1 MSDLL
6 SGFAR
11 AAAGMR
17 AAVLIREAGRIEDF
31 KPAAG
36 NCSDGQLR
44 GKTDLFR
51 RRIDAGG
58 DLESALY
65 EACAAAGEALK
76 RTLTV
81 EPSVSQFAGGIAL
94 YRGFAVHMRSEEDVV
109 PAVVI
114 AVYLSA
120 IEGKGVHVVAPDDF
134 FAERSAE
141 HLGAVHSFLGL
152 SVGTVLDGTDT
163 AGRKAAYACDVT
175 YVSRKELCLD
185 YLRDNMAESRDS
197 LVLRG
202 LNCAVFEDA
211 TSVLIDGA
219 HDPVVIRSGH
229 MCDPR
234 LYFQCDEFVKNVVL
248 GGGEQDS
255 GTADADIVIDRENGN
270 WDISDSGV
278 RKAQEVFGLDDYSCF
293 SSFPVRRG
301 IDNAVRANFLMVCG
315 KDYVCDGSSILPAAP
330 SAEDFPDGDC
340 FPDGLRQALEVKEGV
355 PVTAE
360 NAVCAVIAY
369 QSFFNKYKRKCGAA
383 KTAYK
388 ELFDVYDLK
397 TVDFRLHG
405 SDTRRK
411 PSHPTSGTGDGL
423 FPERLRLAEY
433 DLVLDE
439 HRDELYRLR
448 MEVLCCENPAAFAKD
463 MTAVVVSGLAE
474 AGLSER
480 ISGRAGIDRIN
491 ETFRDIFLCDGPV
504 FTEGSRE
511 EYTNLATGG
520 FCDVLDGKISAAADK
535 KAAEEGIRSVLL
547 SVIDEYWMQ
556 FLKNADLLVRDPA
569 LYARSTAD
577 PAVLYGAE
585 LRRLFNLAYWMIMV
599 DGTANIFRLF

>member
-17 AAVLIREAGRIEDF
+17 AAVLIREAGRVEDF
-31 KPAAG
+31 KSAAE

-44 GKTDLFR
+44 EKTDLFR

-58 DLESALY
+58 DPESALY

-76 RTLTV
+76 RTLAID
-81 EPSVSQFAGGIAL
+81 PSVSQFAGGIAL

-134 FAERSAE
+134 SAERSAE
-141 HLGAVHSFLGL
+141 YLGAVHSFLGL
-152 SVGTVLDGTDT
+152 SVGTVLDGTD
-163 AGRKAAYACDVT
+163 ASGRKAAYACDVT
-175 YVSRKELCLD
+175 YVSRRELCLD

-202 LNCAVFEDA
+202 LNCAVFENA
-211 TSVLIDGA
+211 ASVLIDGA

-229 MCDPR
+229 MCDSR
-234 LYFQCDEFVKNVVL
+234 LYFQCDEFAKNVVQD
-248 GGGEQDS
+248 GGERAP

-270 WDISDSGV
+270 
-278 RKAQEVFGLDDYSCF
+278 LDDYSCF
-293 SSFPVRRG
+293 SSFPVRQG

-315 KDYVCDGSSILPAAP
+315 KDYVCDGSSILPADP
-330 SAEDFPDGDC
+330 SAADFPDGDC

-383 KTAYK
+383 KAAYK

-411 PSHPTSGTGDGL
+411 TSCPTSGTGDGL
-423 FPERLRLAEY
+423 FSERLRLAEY

-474 AGLSER
+474 AGLPER

-491 ETFRDIFLCDGPV
+491 ETFRDVFLCDGPV

-511 EYTNLATGG
+511 EYTNLAAGG
-520 FCDVLDGKISAAADK
+520 FCGVLDGKISAAALPVPMRFMQ
-535 KAAEEGIRSVLL
+535 ANPEPIL
-547 SVIDEYWMQ
+547 S
-556 FLKNADLLVRDPA
+556 NAP
-569 LYARSTAD
+569 
-577 PAVLYGAE
+577 
-585 LRRLFNLAYWMIMV
+585 
-599 DGTANIFRLF
+599 